1 MQFIDAATTR
11 RHLGMAPLI
20 EALRAMFISGC
31 EVPTRHTHRIQG
43 VDGVDRG
50 VGSAASSG
58 TLLLM
63 PAWRPGALLGLK
75 AVTIF
80 PGNGSVGL
88 PGLHSTYLL
97 FDARTGAPLAQL
109 DGNEITAR
117 RTAAASALA
126 ASFLA
131 RADASRL
138 LVVGSGRVASLLAEA
153 MRAVRPIAKVQVWN
167 HRAASA
173 QDLAQRLRND
183 GINARATDDL
193 AHATAHADII
203 SCATLSSNALIR
215 GEWLRP
221 GTHLDLIGSFTP
233 QMREADA
240 ACFAA
245 CRVFVDTDE
254 ALAKSGDVLQAVAEG
269 GFSAERLR
277 GTLAGLCAGTCRG
290 REGQGDEDGVGG
302 VGGDGGN
309 SAAERTLF
317 KSVGSALEDLAAAEL
332 VWRGV
337 ASESLSCEAPEAPDN
352 PGPHP

>member
-1 MQFIDAATTR
+1 MQLIDAATTR

-20 EALRAMFISGC
+20 EALRAMFITGC
-31 EVPTRHTHRIQG
+31 EVPARHTHRIEG
-43 VDGVDRG
+43 GDGHADT
-50 VGSAASSG
+50 SG

-75 AVTIF
+75 TVTIF
-80 PGNGSVGL
+80 PGNGRLDL
-88 PGLHSTYLL
+88 PALHSTYLL
-97 FDARTGAPLAQL
+97 FDARSGAPLAQL
-109 DGNEITAR
+109 DGDEITSR

-131 RADASRL
+131 RVDASRL

-153 MRAVRPIAKVQVWN
+153 MRAVRPITEVQVWN

-173 QDLAQRLRND
+173 QALAQRLRD
-183 GINARATDDL
+183 AGINAGATDDL
-193 AHATAHADII
+193 AHAASNADII
-203 SCATLSSNALIR
+203 SCATLSTAALIC

-245 CRVFVDTDE
+245 CRVFVDSDE
-254 ALAKSGDVLQAVAEG
+254 ALTKSGDVLKAIAEG
-269 GFSAERLR
+269 RFGADRLQ
-277 GTLAGLCAGTCRG
+277 GTLADLCAGRRRG
-290 REGQGDEDGVGG
+290 RESEDDDHGGG
-302 VGGDGGN
+302 VDR
-309 SAAERTLF
+309 AAERTLF

-337 ASESLSCEAPEAPDN
+337 ARESLSCEAPEAPN
-352 PGPHP
+352 TPGPPP

>member
-1 MQFIDAATTR
+1 MLFIDATTTR
-11 RHLGMAPLI
+11 RHLGMAALI
-20 EALRAMFISGC
+20 EALRAMFITGC
-31 EVPTRHTHRIQG
+31 EVPARHTHRING
-43 VDGVDRG
+43 GGADNDTG
-50 VGSAASSG
+50 G

-80 PGNGSVGL
+80 PGNGRLAL
-88 PGLHSTYLL
+88 PALHSSYLL
-97 FDARTGAPLAQL
+97 FDARSGAPLAQL

-153 MRAVRPIAKVQVWN
+153 MRAVRPITEVQVWN

-173 QDLAQRLRND
+173 RALARRLCD
-183 GINARATDDL
+183 AGINARATDDL
-193 AHATAHADII
+193 AHAASNADII
-203 SCATLSSNALIR
+203 SCATLSSAALIR

-240 ACFAA
+240 ECFSR

-254 ALAKSGDVLQAVAEG
+254 ALAKSGDVLQAIAEG
-269 GFSAERLR
+269 SFSAERLQ

-290 REGQGDEDGVGG
+290 REGDDHC
-302 VGGDGGN
+302 GDG
-309 SAAERTLF
+309 AAQRTLF

-337 ASESLSCEAPEAPDN
+337 ASESLSCKAPNEPDL
-352 PGPHP
+352 PS